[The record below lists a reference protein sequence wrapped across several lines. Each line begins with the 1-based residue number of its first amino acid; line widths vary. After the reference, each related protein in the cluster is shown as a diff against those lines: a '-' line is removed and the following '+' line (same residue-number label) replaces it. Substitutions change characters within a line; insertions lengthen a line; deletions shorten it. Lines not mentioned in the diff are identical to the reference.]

1 MMSPHFVRS
10 GCMNAV
16 MLVMCW
22 LGAFDRDLL
31 CRFRLD
37 RLCLK
42 KMSVNT
48 LSRLAFD
55 VFNDDGVKIT

>member
-1 MMSPHFVRS
+1 MSSPHFDRS
-10 GCMNAV
+10 GCMTAV
-16 MLVMCW
+16 MLGGV
-22 LGAFDRDLL
+22 DRDLH
-31 CRFRLD
+31 CHFRLD

-55 VFNDDGVKIT
+55 VCNDDGVKIT